1 MGRKRMLRQLAHSG
15 RKCVWLIVAANPWYI
30 IVRKMTLGDLDLDL
44 LWLDLFALG
53 QGQG

>member
-30 IVRKMTLGDLDLDL
+30 IVRKMTRYRVKIPFGMKRFVPFCLR
-44 LWLDLFALG
+44 A
-53 QGQG
+53 